1 MKRKL
6 LTLGVALIFTLSAT
20 LSAFAAAN
28 PAKIITRNWTNFRGN
43 QSHNA
48 VVSDKLPTSAENAAL
63 YWATKAGEGYGDG
76 AIGSPILVDGYL
88 YFNQGKKIKK
98 MDAMSGKVVA
108 TGKMVERS
116 NFSIIPP
123 TYGDGKIFVGL
134 ANGRIQAF
142 DAKTLKSL
150 WVYQDKLKGQP
161 NSPITYYKGYV
172 YTGFWNS
179 ETRIANFACVSAK
192 DGNTKKTTEKK
203 SARWVYP
210 NAGGYYWA
218 GAYVSDNFVLVGTDD
233 GDGGYTAQ
241 TSRLLSLSPK
251 TGKKIDSIEGLN
263 ADIRSN
269 VSYDKVTDRYYFTS
283 KGGSFYSVKV
293 SKTGK
298 LSDLK
303 ELDLGGMST
312 STPAIYNGRAYVG
325 VSGKGQ
331 FDKYNGHRI
340 AVIDLASFT
349 IAYTASCMGYP
360 QTSGLVYTGAG
371 DGYTYVYFFE
381 NMTPGKLRYIKDK
394 PGLTEPVDA
403 VIENDG
409 TQDWVCAPTL
419 FTPQGAQ
426 AQYAICSPIV
436 DEYGTIYFKN
446 DSAQM
451 MALGSKIKKI
461 TISKLPTQTTY
472 DIGDVFNPAGMKVEA
487 VLTNGKRMDISQ
499 YVQYGAD
506 PLTAKDSDVLIYY
519 ANQMYNDETQLDTLY
534 ATVDI
539 KMNDAKTSE
548 VNNAAKRRIKAAQ
561 PSLTVKAGKK
571 SAVLSWKKVPNANG
585 YQIYRS
591 SKKSGGF
598 KSVKTI
604 TKASVLTYTDKSLAS
619 GKTGYYKIR
628 AYRTINKA
636 PYYSKWSAV
645 KSAKAK

>member
-1 MKRKL
+1 ML
-6 LTLGVALIFTLSAT
+6 
-20 LSAFAAAN
+20 
-28 PAKIITRNWTNFRGN
+28 
-43 QSHNA
+43 
-48 VVSDKLPTSAENAAL
+48 D
-63 YWATKAGEGYGDG
+63 
-76 AIGSPILVDGYL
+76 
-88 YFNQGKKIKK
+88 
-98 MDAMSGKVVA
+98 
-108 TGKMVERS
+108 
-116 NFSIIPP
+116 
-123 TYGDGKIFVGL
+123 
-134 ANGRIQAF
+134 
-142 DAKTLKSL
+142 
-150 WVYQDKLKGQP
+150 
-161 NSPITYYKGYV
+161 
-172 YTGFWNS
+172 
-179 ETRIANFACVSAK
+179 
-192 DGNTKKTTEKK
+192 KK
-203 SARWVYP
+203 S
-210 NAGGYYWA
+210 
-218 GAYVSDNFVLVGTDD
+218 
-233 GDGGYTAQ
+233 
-241 TSRLLSLSPK
+241 
-251 TGKKIDSIEGLN
+251 GLN

-269 VSYDKVTDRYYFTS
+269 VSYDKTTDRYYFTS
-283 KGGSFYSVKV
+283 KGGSFYAAKV
-293 SKTGK
+293 SAKGK
-298 LSDLK
+298 ITDLK
-303 ELDLGGMST
+303 ELELGGMST

-325 VSGKGQ
+325 VSGQGQ
-331 FDKYNGHRI
+331 FAKYNGHNI
-340 AVIDLASFT
+340 TVIDLKT
-349 IAYTASCMGYP
+349 WKIAYRAYTMGYP

-409 TQDWVCAPTL
+409 TQDWVCASTL

-461 TISKLPTQTTY
+461 TISKLPTQTAY

-487 VLTNGKRMDISQ
+487 VLANGKRMDISQ

-539 KMNDAKTSE
+539 KVNDAKTSE

-561 PSLTVKAGKK
+561 PSLTVKDGRK

-645 KSAKAK
+645 KSVKAK